1 MFSMRVTSG
10 NCPAH
15 KLVTQSRPSWCTVI
29 VCLTTLR
36 STVARSIGHLH
47 GDGVAQAMNKSVL
60 ATALFLCTLF
70 LSNCATP
77 VALAALPSM
86 ASAAATAS
94 GDEYSLAPGDKIRVI
109 IFGEDTLT
117 GEYVITSGGNLSF
130 PLVGNL
136 KATDKTVEQLQTAL
150 ASALNDGYLNNARVS
165 IQVISFRPFYIL
177 GEVNRP
183 GEYPVSTGL
192 TLQQAVA
199 SAGGYTYR
207 ANSHRVFVK
216 RANATE
222 ERLYDLRDPKPII
235 VRAGDT
241 IRIGERH
248 F

>member
-1 MFSMRVTSG
+1 M
-10 NCPAH
+10 
-15 KLVTQSRPSWCTVI
+15 K
-29 VCLTTLR
+29 
-36 STVARSIGHLH
+36 
-47 GDGVAQAMNKSVL
+47 KSVF
-60 ATALFLCTLF
+60 ATALFVFTILLA
-70 LSNCATP
+70 NCAAP
-77 VALAALPSM
+77 VA
-86 ASAAATAS
+86 SAVSAVTTAATVATTPLD
-94 GDEYSLAPGDKIRVI
+94 DEYSLAPGDKIRVI
-109 IFGEDTLT
+109 VFGEDTLT

-177 GEVNRP
+177 GEINRP

-207 ANSHRVFVK
+207 ANSRRVFVK

-222 ERLYDLRDPKPII
+222 ERLFDLRDPKPII
-235 VRAGDT
+235 IRAGDT